1 MSTTVLV
8 VVGLLVVAF
17 AYIFFTQRSFVS
29 LEEKMNNAFS
39 QISVQTKSR
48 WDALVN
54 LFEMTKRYASYEHD
68 TLQDVVASRKG
79 NVTSPEQLA
88 EADKAAGQVL
98 ARINAVAEQYPQ
110 LKADG
115 VFRDTMAKIS
125 SYEEN
130 VRLSRMVYNDCVTK
144 FNINVRQWPSS
155 MVASMLHFSKHELLP
170 EDESTSAAPSAADIF
185 KK

>member
-1 MSTTVLV
+1 MSATVLV
-8 VVGLLVVAF
+8 IIGLLAIVF
-17 AYIFFTQRSFVS
+17 IYIFFTQRDFVS
-29 LEEKMNNAFS
+29 LEEKMNNAFG

-54 LFEMTKRYASYEHD
+54 LYEMTKQYASYEHD
-68 TLQDVVASRKG
+68 TLVDVVASRKG
-79 NVTSPEQLA
+79 TVTSPEQLA

-98 ARINAVAEQYPQ
+98 ARVNAVAEQYPQ

-115 VFRDTMAKIS
+115 IYKETMSKIS

-130 VRLSRMVYNDCVTK
+130 VRLSRMVYNDCVTR
-144 FNINVRQWPSS
+144 FNILVRQWPSS
-155 MVASMLHFSKHELLP
+155 LVASALHFSRHELLP
-170 EDESTSAAPSAADIF
+170 EDKSTSPAPSAADIF

>member
-1 MSTTVLV
+1 MSSAILIII
-8 VVGLLVVAF
+8 GLAVVAF
-17 AYIFFTQRSFVS
+17 AYTFFTQREFVN

-54 LFEMTKRYASYEHD
+54 LFEMTKQYTTYEHD
-68 TLQDVVASRKG
+68 TLTDVIASRKG

-115 VFRDTMAKIS
+115 VFRETMSNIS

-130 VRLSRMVYNDCVTK
+130 VRLSRMVYNDCVTRL
-144 FNINVRQWPSS
+144 NIKVRQWPSS

-170 EDESTSAAPSAADIF
+170 EEETTSAAPSAADIF